1 MEYIGTPTIIVTK
14 QEKET
19 IVKFITKLKEFCDN
33 NLERQVCGNCM
44 FRNMCT
50 AEEPFMW
57 DIEELLK
64 IVRTIQT

>member
-19 IVKFITKLKEFCDN
+19 IIKFITKLKEFCDSN
-33 NLERQVCGNCM
+33 VERQACKNCM
-44 FRNMCT
+44 FYDMCT

-64 IVRTIQT
+64 IIKVVQT

>member
-19 IVKFITKLKEFCDN
+19 IVKFITKLKEFCSS
-33 NLERQVCGNCM
+33 NLCESCM
-44 FRNMCT
+44 FYDMCT

-57 DIEELLK
+57 NIEELLK
-64 IVRTIQT
+64 IIKVVQT

>member
-33 NLERQVCGNCM
+33 NLEKQTCGNCM
-44 FRNMCT
+44 FHDICT